1 VTCLL
6 TLAPFSVPGAALADE
21 PKEKAQPTA
30 SLTVLHDND
39 RYTEP
44 LALVTL
50 YREGKPVRSAKLKA
64 SSAGTARDNRVTWQK
79 LPIGVYELH
88 FEAAGFKKFVKKVV
102 LAEDGPATADHRDA
116 RRGYGRPEGGS
127 AGGLQKAQGGVAGL
141 PGHAENHARGCRGH
155 HQGREARGR
164 KRDIVQGVR

>member
-6 TLAPFSVPGAALADE
+6 TLASFSVPGAALADE
-21 PKEKAQPTA
+21 PKDKAQPTA

-64 SSAGTARDNRVTWQK
+64 SSAGTARDNKVTWQK
-79 LPIGVYELH
+79 LPVGVYELH
-88 FEAAGFKKFVKKVV
+88 FEAAGFRKFVKKVV
-102 LAEDGPATADHRDA
+102 LAEDGPELVVRVQLNFNTDQSLGTGPSLQELSEQVA
-116 RRGYGRPEGGS
+116 RLKGQVEQ
-127 AGGLQKAQGGVAGL
+127 LQAEVARL
-141 PGHAENHARGCRGH
+141 
-155 HQGREARGR
+155 
-164 KRDIVQGVR
+164 KK